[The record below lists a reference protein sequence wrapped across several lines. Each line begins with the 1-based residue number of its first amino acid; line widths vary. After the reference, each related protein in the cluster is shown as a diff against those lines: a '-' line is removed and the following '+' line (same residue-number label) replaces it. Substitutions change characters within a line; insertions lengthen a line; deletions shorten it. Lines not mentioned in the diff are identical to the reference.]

1 MPKKGAIEKS
11 DEMPTSRRNF
21 QMMIFDENGDTLE
34 TAGNLRARFE
44 ALQLLQTNKEPGK
57 ESDKFRVK
65 RFKVCGKYDFVRFK
79 SERALTV

>member
-1 MPKKGAIEKS
+1 
-11 DEMPTSRRNF
+11 
-21 QMMIFDENGDTLE
+21 MMIFDENGDTLE

-65 RFKVCGKYDFVRFK
+65 RFKVGGKYF
-79 SERALTV
+79 